1 MTTAQLEVTGLSCRR
16 GGRPVFG
23 NLSFSLAPGE
33 LLTLTGRNGSGKTT
47 LLRALGLLVAADAGS
62 IRWQGNDVARDRDGW
77 RRCFAWLGHLDGLKG
92 RPDRRGESRERLPA
106 ARGAGDRIDS
116 SLVALDL
123 GSLADRAVRTLS
135 AGQRRR
141 AALARVLATAA
152 PLWLLDEPLNALD
165 ATSQAALRWRSLG
178 ILPRWPRNRRHP
190 RADRRPETSARSS
203 GEKNDR

>member
-1 MTTAQLEVTGLSCRR
+1 
-16 GGRPVFG
+16 
-23 NLSFSLAPGE
+23 LAPGE

-62 IRWQGNDVARDRDGW
+62 IRWQGNDVARDRDAW
-77 RRCFAWLGHLDGLKG
+77 RRCFAWLGHLDGLKADLTVAENLASACRCARSR
-92 RPDRRGESRERLPA
+92 RPV
-106 ARGAGDRIDS
+106 DS
-116 SLVALDL
+116 GLVALDL

-165 ATSQAALRWRSLG
+165 ATSQAALRLALARH
-178 ILPRWPRNRRHP
+178 PRRGGLAIRRHP
-190 RADRRPETSARSS
+190 RADRRPKRPRAPH

>member
-62 IRWQGNDVARDRDGW
+62 IRWQGNDVARDRDAW
-77 RRCFAWLGHLDGLKG
+77 RRCFAWLGHLDGLKADLTVAENLASAC
-92 RPDRRGESRERLPA
+92 RLREEP
-106 ARGAGDRIDS
+106 GDRIDS

-123 GSLADRAVRTLS
+123 GSLAE
-135 AGQRRR
+135 QF
-141 AALARVLATAA
+141 
-152 PLWLLDEPLNALD
+152 
-165 ATSQAALRWRSLG
+165 
-178 ILPRWPRNRRHP
+178 
-190 RADRRPETSARSS
+190 
-203 GEKNDR
+203 